1 MENPQKPTQS
11 LEQKQ
16 ETPEDYVVAT
26 FPVDIDPDNARRPL
40 TVIRSGQ
47 DGEGVKYDRGWNP
60 IGMLVVCDTDS
71 EGGIGPIK
79 LLMEAYKVVGTDIK
93 TEFVPL
99 EDIQG
104 LNEDYI
110 KYLYGKTPKEMIEE
124 AKRIWQQEHPGSEW
138 RRLLDAKDHPE
149 NSSNSSVGEQD
160 GSGFERPSADEASPK
175 IGSAA
180 VNATGIEKPAKI
192 DKVDANPADLA
203 ATEPAKKPVETG
215 RVSISPSTLVM
226 SKKVLESIG
235 AVKVDDSVGS
245 PAIKSAAVKEL
256 AKNLAVASAKE
267 LVVDSI
273 KNPAVK
279 LAKKPAEID
288 KVGTNPADLVAIEP
302 VEKLVEVDKT
312 SADLADLSAA
322 KSVENPVAEKSMET
336 NETSAG
342 ILPESFKSVINNFEE
357 YTGGDNG
364 EFSAE
369 TKSIARE
376 LNDLKWRIQRN
387 PEAIKESA
395 TEGLIQR
402 ASSRIRELE
411 ASRADSTATFKN
423 NIDSLLKGLKS
434 EIKNDNELKRLVEL
448 TKHVDQMGVD
458 NKVLGDLTNV
468 LLNKLTIIRR
478 IIDDSRNDR
487 WGIIA
492 YRDHFVRVI
501 GEIIGSDDYRDI
513 DRKFSGDLGSVYRR
527 RQSIL
532 DAIKGIRETGY

>member
-60 IGMLVVCDTDS
+60 IGMSVVCDTDS

-288 KVGTNPADLVAIEP
+288 KVGTNPADLVATEP
-302 VEKLVEVDKT
+302 VKKLVEVDKT

-411 ASRADSTATFKN
+411 VSRAKSANKFKN
-423 NIDSLLKGLKS
+423 NMDSLLEGLESKI
-434 EIKNDNELKRLVEL
+434 ENDDELKRLVKL
-448 TKHVDQMGVD
+448 TEHVDQMGVD
-458 NKVLGDLTNV
+458 NRVLDDLTNV
-468 LLNKLTIIRR
+468 LLNKLTIIRS
-478 IIDDSRNDR
+478 IIYNSRNDR
-487 WGIIA
+487 GGIIA
-492 YRDHFVRVI
+492 YREHFVRVI
-501 GEIIGSDDYRDI
+501 EEIIGSDDYRDI